1 MSGPD
6 QSPATTR
13 ELSGLVCLVTGA
25 SSGIGRATA
34 LELGRRG
41 AEVALLARSKD
52 KLDSAAAAVQ
62 EFGRKVLAIPAD
74 VSRSQDVKNAVDQ
87 VAAHFGKIDVL
98 VNNAGTT
105 RDNLLLRMSEEEW
118 DEVVNT
124 NLKSAYLL
132 SKAVARIFL
141 RQKGGRIINITSVV
155 GLIGNPGQAN
165 YAASK
170 GGLIALT
177 FTLAKE
183 LSSRGILVNA
193 VAPGFIETPM
203 TVSLPEAARAAALG
217 TIPLARFGKPE
228 EIAQVVAFL
237 AGPGASY
244 INGTVIRVDG
254 GLGI

>member
-1 MSGPD
+1 MSGPN
-6 QSPATTR
+6 QSSANPR

-34 LELGRRG
+34 LELARRG
-41 AEVALLARSKD
+41 ADVALLARSKD
-52 KLDSAAAAVQ
+52 KLESAALAVQ
-62 EFGRKVLAIPAD
+62 EFGGKVLAVPAD
-74 VSRSQDVKNAVDQ
+74 VSRSQDVKMAVDQ
-87 VAAHFGKIDVL
+87 VASQFGKIDVL

-118 DEVVNT
+118 DEVLST

-132 SKAVARIFL
+132 SKASARIFL
-141 RQKGGRIINITSVV
+141 RQKAGRIINITSVV

-177 FTLAKE
+177 YTLAKE

-203 TVSLPEAARAAALG
+203 TESLPAAARTAALE
-217 TIPLARFGKPE
+217 TIPLGRFGKPE